1 MCLYADVSGQ
11 QLSRT
16 NKPVSVYIGVHT
28 RVTPIYLEPGW
39 EGFQIGYPDKSE
51 QPDYHL
57 SGPGLLI
64 SEKKELSRK
73 LVFSLHQ
80 VIRYDFLYQRM
91 PMDLVIPP
99 DFNYSI
105 KRKWIFDL
113 AAELSHR
120 FPRRKSVLLLSI
132 GAGLNGINTGF
143 RETRRFYQS
152 PSSYTEKE
160 TRKNFLFPSLSTG
173 FGWQKKNL
181 IAQLKFGYCWNNPT
195 YFASPFLYPEL
206 SVGYRLVKGKQ
217 ENAYIT
223 KTR

>member
-1 MCLYADVSGQ
+1 MKVLPLLLLLFLFADVYGQ
-11 QLSRT
+11 LGSDKNDRLSVFVGA
-16 NKPVSVYIGVHT
+16 KT
-28 RVTPIYLEPGW
+28 RITPIYLKRPH
-39 EGFQIGYPDKSE
+39 EGYEIGIPNTLE

-64 SEKKELSRK
+64 TEKKALSHK
-73 LVFSLHQ
+73 LIFSLHQ

-91 PMDLVIPP
+91 PMDLQLPP

-120 FPRRKSVLLLSI
+120 FPRRKSVLLLTL

-152 PSSYTEKE
+152 QTVYTEKE
-160 TRKNFLFPSLSTG
+160 TRKDFLFPSLSTG
-173 FGWQKKNL
+173 FGWQKKKFL
-181 IAQLKFGYCWNNPT
+181 AELKFGYCWNNPT
-195 YFASPFLYPEL
+195 DFASPFLYPEL
-206 SVGYRLVKGKQ
+206 SVGYQLFKVK
-217 ENAYIT
+217 
-223 KTR
+223 